1 VRSLSK
7 RTIPP
12 KSVIPADLEESIS
25 TRSKFTP
32 GPADVS
38 AHARFGSVIF
48 CLTRDRPQTLIHALN
63 AVSLDLKKAKLRPRA
78 FIVLDDSVSAQCRL
92 ENIHI
97 MKRISE
103 DANCVCLYHGAAE
116 QHRMLV
122 FMATRWRRNA
132 NTFDLFFRRLGG
144 LKWDLGG
151 VRSYA
156 MVLANVIGKPSSPIV
171 MIDDDIVILPQARS
185 QSAIDTLE
193 RDVLD
198 NPRLLT
204 GGIIK
209 GSPDESSVETAIRRI
224 GHLTHSKNYLLPSEM
239 AMPVSGGFI
248 ALNNASSYLYPFP
261 RWYNEDWTW
270 LAQCQTQGYSV
281 RVDRRVVAKQ
291 IFSQKELSLAI
302 IKREQEGELLFE
314 ALNWSI
320 KNYSRAYVPRALKS
334 RAYWEDV
341 AREEVVYLN
350 RIIEFVRGIETRLS
364 ETRLKHHPCI
374 QQILQL
380 LKRTKRHVASIEPK
394 AMMRRYGRYL
404 EAAKPWRSLIETARQ
419 YEMDLAVIGR
429 KV

>member
-1 VRSLSK
+1 M
-7 RTIPP
+7 
-12 KSVIPADLEESIS
+12 IS

-32 GPADVS
+32 GPTDVS
-38 AHARFGSVIF
+38 ADARLGSVIF

-63 AVSLDLKKAKLRPRA
+63 ALSLDLKKAKLRPRA
-78 FIVLDDSVSAQCRL
+78 VIVLDDSVNAQCRL
-92 ENIHI
+92 ENVNI
-97 MKRISE
+97 MKRISRE
-103 DANCVCLYHGAAE
+103 PNCVWLYHGAAE
-116 QHRMLV
+116 QHKMLS
-122 FMATRWRRNA
+122 FMATRWCLDA

-156 MVLANVIGKPSSPIV
+156 MVLANVIGKQSSPIV
-171 MIDDDIVILPQARS
+171 MIDDDIVIAS
-185 QSAIDTLE
+185 QPRTGSAIDTLE
-193 RDVLD
+193 QDVLD

-204 GGIIK
+204 GAIIK
-209 GSPDESSVETAIRRI
+209 GSPDESSIETAIRRI
-224 GHLTHSKNYLLPSEM
+224 CHLAHSKNHLLQAEM

-248 ALNNASSYLYPFP
+248 AFNSASSYLYPFP

-270 LAQCQTQGYSV
+270 LAQCQTQRYSV

-291 IFSQKELSLAI
+291 IFSKKKLSLAI
-302 IKREQEGELLFE
+302 MKREQEGELLFE
-314 ALNWSI
+314 ALNWAV
-320 KNYSRAYVPRALKS
+320 KNYSHAYVPRALKS
-334 RAYWEDV
+334 RVYWNDV
-341 AREEVVYLN
+341 AREEVIYLN
-350 RIIEFVRGIETRLS
+350 RIIEFVRGIEIRLS

-374 QQILQL
+374 PQILQL

-419 YEMDLAVIGR
+419 YEMDLAVMGK